1 LRRCEW
7 DTDLRRGDELGS
19 GRAVIAVLTS
29 ARRVRRHP
37 FELHPVFFRL
47 GMSGTPLR
55 RFIRTRSIRA
65 TALAGEIRRACGR
78 AHRPEAEDHQ
88 TADKTPFRI
97 ERRRPRRA
105 DAPAAAGLHPGRSA
119 DSRKAAITEGQGK

>member
-1 LRRCEW
+1 LRCCDW
-7 DTDLRRGDELGS
+7 VPGLCRGDELGS

-37 FELHPVFFRL
+37 FELRPVFFRL

-65 TALAGEIRRACGR
+65 MALVGEICLACGR
-78 AHRPEAEDHQ
+78 AHRPGAEDHQ
-88 TADKTPFRI
+88 TADKTPFPI

-105 DAPAAAGLHPGRSA
+105 DAPTAGGFHPGRSA